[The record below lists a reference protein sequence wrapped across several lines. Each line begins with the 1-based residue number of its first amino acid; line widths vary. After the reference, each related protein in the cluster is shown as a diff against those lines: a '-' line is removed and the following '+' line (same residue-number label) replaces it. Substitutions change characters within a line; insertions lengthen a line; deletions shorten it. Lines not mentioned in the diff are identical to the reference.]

1 VAGDREAGAATCGI
15 TPPTGYPMWRYSSR
29 RDLPTQGSLDPL
41 RARALVAAE
50 VSVGEGM
57 IDRALINLDQMRGKL
72 PELPPKPR

>member
-1 VAGDREAGAATCGI
+1 
-15 TPPTGYPMWRYSSR
+15 MWGYSSR

-41 RARALVAAE
+41 RVAAE
-50 VSVGEGM
+50 VRVGEGM